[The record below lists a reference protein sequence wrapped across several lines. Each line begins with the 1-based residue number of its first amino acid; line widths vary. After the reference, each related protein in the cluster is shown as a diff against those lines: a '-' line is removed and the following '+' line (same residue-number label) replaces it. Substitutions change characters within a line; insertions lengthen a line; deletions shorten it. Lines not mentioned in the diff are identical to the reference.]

1 MKLHL
6 AHLKVGGNQK
16 ILSPTFLKAP
26 FGAFLLK
33 LV

>member
-16 ILSPTFLKAP
+16 ILSPTFLKSP
-26 FGAFLLK
+26 ERGFFY
-33 LV
+33 V